1 MAGERGDEMKGGIW
15 IEIDDKELES
25 IFKELDELRNK
36 LYDCYD
42 RLRQIPI
49 VTIKKASPD
58 EATLREED

>member
-1 MAGERGDEMKGGIW
+1 MKGGIW

-49 VTIKKASPD
+49 VTIKKASPE